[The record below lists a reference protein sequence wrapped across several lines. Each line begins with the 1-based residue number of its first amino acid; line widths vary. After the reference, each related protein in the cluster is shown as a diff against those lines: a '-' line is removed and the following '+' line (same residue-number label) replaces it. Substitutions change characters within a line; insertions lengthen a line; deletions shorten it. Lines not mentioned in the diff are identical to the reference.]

1 LAFLQ
6 CRFDSPQPPHEF
18 TAIKS
23 PSHVVQTDPPLENPC
38 PENQSLVLSFAI
50 KLRNLG
56 QVKAISAGKL
66 QMTRNRRRPGL
77 PLQKT
82 GPIQDPDSRVAG

>member
-1 LAFLQ
+1 VLLKDFVETVHRFLPHWLFFSVAST
-6 CRFDSPQPPHEF
+6 RLNPHHEF

-38 PENQSLVLSFAI
+38 PENQSLVLTFAI

-56 QVKAISAGKL
+56 
-66 QMTRNRRRPGL
+66 
-77 PLQKT
+77 
-82 GPIQDPDSRVAG
+82 